1 MFINKLWRNND
12 VTLTTLHCV
21 SYSVGSLHLLGSSF
35 GTLENICT
43 KFTHISQKW
52 FYFSVHYTF
61 YLHIILGRRNW
72 LRCRG
77 RFFMAHTVFHC
88 RNSVKNCFPCKI
100 SLKLGNWLPSY
111 GQKRFSLWCV
121 STIFN
126 FKNVHIYC
134 LAVIEFQVCCC
145 IPNLI
150 RIEWYFVVI
159 WRFIHL
165 QYGGHLP
172 RWTFEIYSF
181 CHVTSIA
188 VLFCF
193 PVQNFTEI
201 RNLMA
206 KKDVK
211 YMR

>member
-1 MFINKLWRNND
+1 MWIFHRRSLTELTAHFLLESLFTNTFGTPSLFLRRSLIDNLSSFVKGMFINKLWRNND

-77 RFFMAHTVFHC
+77 RFFIAHTVFHC

-100 SLKLGNWLPSY
+100 SLKFGNWLPSY
-111 GQKRFSLWCV
+111 PK
-121 STIFN
+121 TIFTM
-126 FKNVHIYC
+126 
-134 LAVIEFQVCCC
+134 VCV
-145 IPNLI
+145 
-150 RIEWYFVVI
+150 Y
-159 WRFIHL
+159 HL
-165 QYGGHLP
+165 Q
-172 RWTFEIYSF
+172 F
-181 CHVTSIA
+181 
-188 VLFCF
+188 
-193 PVQNFTEI
+193 
-201 RNLMA
+201 
-206 KKDVK
+206 
-211 YMR
+211 